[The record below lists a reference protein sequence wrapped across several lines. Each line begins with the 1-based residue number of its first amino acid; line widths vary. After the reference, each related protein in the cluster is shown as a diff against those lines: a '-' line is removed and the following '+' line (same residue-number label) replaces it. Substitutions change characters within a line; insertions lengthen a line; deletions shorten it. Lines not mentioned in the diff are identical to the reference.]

1 MHCVCCPIA
10 LVSLERNSGERKRD
24 AGKKGRKKMRELCAG
39 KRIGCS
45 ERAQRAEIA
54 AREKERVGETEG
66 QEGTGGREKE
76 KEQRAREGK
85 RNAGTP
91 RANHSRRSAN
101 NLLVFHVRFD
111 SLSFRYLYL
120 SDLLRISGI
129 CATNGRNAG
138 KNAAASGTRAMSGA
152 SAELCRFSAKA
163 YPFAAVVK

>member
-1 MHCVCCPIA
+1 MCVVRSRSCRWRETA
-10 LVSLERNSGERKRD
+10 ARGNATR
-24 AGKKGRKKMRELCAG
+24 GKKGEKKCVSCAG

-54 AREKERVGETEG
+54 TREKERVG
-66 QEGTGGREKE
+66 GTGRYRKREKE

-129 CATNGRNAG
+129 CATNERNAG
-138 KNAAASGTRAMSGA
+138 KNAAASGTRAMSGGA
-152 SAELCRFSAKA
+152 SELCRFSAEA
-163 YPFAAVVK
+163 YPFATIAK

>member
-1 MHCVCCPIA
+1 MN
-10 LVSLERNSGERKRD
+10 ERSARGNCNEREGESGRD
-24 AGKKGRKKMRELCAG
+24 G
-39 KRIGCS
+39 
-45 ERAQRAEIA
+45 
-54 AREKERVGETEG
+54 
-66 QEGTGGREKE
+66 GTGRYSRREREREKE

-129 CATNGRNAG
+129 CATNERNAG
-138 KNAAASGTRAMSGA
+138 KNAAASGATRAMSGA
-152 SAELCRFSAKA
+152 SELCRFSAEA
-163 YPFAAVVK
+163 YPFATIAK

>member
-1 MHCVCCPIA
+1 MHCVCCLIA

-24 AGKKGRKKMRELCAG
+24 AGKKGRKKCVSCAR
-39 KRIGCS
+39 KRVGCS
-45 ERAQRAEIA
+45 KTSAETATRERESKRDRGTE
-54 AREKERVGETEG
+54 EETE
-66 QEGTGGREKE
+66 RERK
-76 KEQRAREGK
+76 KKSRAREGK

-129 CATNGRNAG
+129 CVTNERNAG
-138 KNAAASGTRAMSGA
+138 KNAVASGRTQ
-152 SAELCRFSAKA
+152 
-163 YPFAAVVK
+163 